1 MVMGTEKHSICCLD
15 GDGISP
21 ELIASCVAVLDAL
34 SPHFSK
40 HIDLSHHQV
49 GFASLEQHGTTITE
63 TVITAAMESDGV
75 ILGPVSHA
83 DYPPPEQGAE
93 PFGHSS

>member
-15 GDGISP
+15 GDGISS

-40 HIDLSHHQV
+40 PIDLSHHQV

-63 TVITAAMESDGV
+63 TVIAAAMESDGV
-75 ILGPVSHA
+75 SLDRCRMPIIRPSNKG
-83 DYPPPEQGAE
+83 G
-93 PFGHSS
+93 